1 MYNKL
6 PWKKPK
12 LFRGNCQNPW
22 FLKLFS
28 FFWRGLPLII
38 KKCLGTSL
46 RASYKGRSGGGAGK
60 GRRACNYVSGI
71 WMSASKKPVPG
82 VRIVESR
89 RKINEG
95 KKKRGETL
103 PPPPPCFPGV
113 QPNSLPALL
122 PESLE
127 QASVEKV
134 DAKCWIVE
142 MTLAMIF
149 HMFFNDCFH
158 SHWLAEIWQST
169 GKPQG
174 NWRRNSNSRDE
185 VTSSPSFSTPPS
197 ERPRELAVY
206 LETFQVP

>member
-89 RKINEG
+89 RKIHEG
-95 KKKRGETL
+95 KKKNEVRL
-103 PPPPPCFPGV
+103 SPPPHPVFPV
-113 QPNSLPALL
+113 YNLTRSPLYYLKAWNRLVSKKL
-122 PESLE
+122 
-127 QASVEKV
+127 
-134 DAKCWIVE
+134 
-142 MTLAMIF
+142 MR
-149 HMFFNDCFH
+149 N
-158 SHWLAEIWQST
+158 AEL
-169 GKPQG
+169 
-174 NWRRNSNSRDE
+174 RRWH
-185 VTSSPSFSTPPS
+185 
-197 ERPRELAVY
+197 
-206 LETFQVP
+206 